1 MEAAS
6 SSETSVTIFWLTWH
20 HIVHNLNLYQTH
32 CENLK
37 SHKYQHPA
45 HQSVSY
51 SWILITYLLVCS
63 FWQKVVHST
72 KYCYNSNII
81 KIISWHYSLPYCNDA
96 TSQVPMSLTNK
107 NYAVEPAL
115 CMGVEIQVTFCRWKN
130 ERHGDYIHLFTCT
143 HKTTCS
149 QQKIVEFS
157 IPWNIQ

>member
-6 SSETSVTIFWLTWH
+6 SSETPVTIFWLTWH
-20 HIVHNLNLYQTH
+20 HIAHNLNLYQPH

-37 SHKYQHPA
+37 SHKYQRPV
-45 HQSVSY
+45 HQSVCNSWVSY
-51 SWILITYLLVCS
+51 QLVCS

-81 KIISWHYSLPYCNDA
+81 KIISWHYFFLYCNDA
-96 TSQVPMSLTNK
+96 TSQVHMSLTNK
-107 NYAVEPAL
+107 NYAVEPAF
-115 CMGVEIQVTFCRWKN
+115 CMGVEIQVTLCWWKN

-149 QQKIVEFS
+149 QQEIVEFS
-157 IPWNIQ
+157 VP